1 MGIRVL
7 PGAAVAAVNSG
18 SISRVTLVVGAVTL
32 ISTVP
37 VLLET
42 LLVRGRAHELP
53 LPLLMLA
60 VMFLGVL
67 AAILRPRVSVVL
79 AYLVVGGAAGAAY
92 QVALLHAQP
101 ALLDEALFLLNRPML
116 ALTAVGAAVTT
127 ARVGIGWLALGFAVA
142 TASGFSASAIAE
154 VPYRPG
160 FGPAMVLVVGSVAYL
175 TLAAVQRRARERMP
189 NFDELEREM
198 LQIAHGQRLA
208 KRTTAVVHDTLLGD
222 LAVIMNLRGA
232 IDHRTSQW
240 LRTDLDTVKRAEW
253 LSANPAAGDRAGDP
267 DSAGDP
273 TSDRAGGDAGTDA
286 AKRRSGGN
294 DPATASHERSL
305 RQALAELVPEYQWR
319 GLSVQLTIA
328 DSADERLGAE
338 ASAAL
343 VAAVRAS
350 LENVLRHSGA
360 SSAELD
366 VMADDQ
372 ELAALIVDQGVGFDP
387 DEVRDDRLG
396 LRVSVRERME
406 GVGGRARIWSSPGV
420 GTSVML
426 TVPAPLEGAS

>member
-60 VMFLGVL
+60 VMFVGVL
-67 AAILRPRVSVVL
+67 AAILRPRASVVL
-79 AYLVVGGAAGAAY
+79 TYLVVGGAAGAAY
-92 QVALLHAQP
+92 QVALLHAEP

-116 ALTAVGAAVTT
+116 ALTAVGAGVTT
-127 ARVGIGWLALGFAVA
+127 PRVGIAWLAVGFTVA
-142 TASGFSASAIAE
+142 TASGAAASVIAG

-175 TLAAVQRRARERMP
+175 TLAAVQRRARRRMP

-253 LSANPAAGDRAGDP
+253 LSIDHAAGKSASDPASDRGD
-267 DSAGDP
+267 DGARTDAEKRSAGGP
-273 TSDRAGGDAGTDA
+273 GSA
-286 AKRRSGGN
+286 N
-294 DPATASHERSL
+294 ASHDRSL
-305 RQALAELVPEYQWR
+305 RQTLAALVSEYQWR
-319 GLSVQLTIA
+319 GLSVQLTVA
-328 DSADERLGAE
+328 DSADGRLGAE

-343 VAAVRAS
+343 VAAARAS
-350 LENVLRHSGA
+350 LENVLRHSGS

-366 VMADDQ
+366 VVADDQ

-387 DEVRDDRLG
+387 GEVRADRLG

-406 GVGGRARIWSSPGV
+406 GVGGRARIWSSHGV

-426 TVPAPLEGAS
+426 TLPAPLGGAS